1 MFDFER
7 FVRMKFNVALI
18 FFFFFEMIPLSGQVG
33 IGTTNPDV
41 SAQLD
46 VSSSTKGLLMPRMTA
61 TQRSNISNPATG
73 LLVFQTDG
81 TPGFYYYNGSSW
93 TNLSNSSNSSV
104 PSGTV
109 VSFAGSTAPSGW
121 LLCDGSAISRSTYSD
136 LFVII
141 GTTYGSGNGSTTF
154 NIPDLRGR
162 AVFGLDNMGGTASNR
177 LTTAG
182 GLSSN
187 NSLGATAGNQSITL
201 TTSNL
206 PSHSHTFTGNL
217 VTTSSDAHTHNYQDA
232 YFAENFSGGT
242 GGNARY
248 GTSANTDTDNNFY
261 WRTSSNTHST
271 SPSNIATSSDSH
283 SHTVTPT
290 GTIGNTGSGTSF
302 SPINP
307 SLILNY
313 IIKI

>member
-1 MFDFER
+1 MR
-7 FVRMKFNVALI
+7 TLAPI
-18 FFFFFEMIPLSGQVG
+18 FLLFTAPLFSQVG
-33 IGTTNPDV
+33 IGTTTPDA

-46 VSSSTKGLLMPRMTA
+46 ISSSSKGLLTPRMTSA
-61 TQRSNISNPATG
+61 QRTSITNPATG
-73 LLVFQTDG
+73 LLVFQTDA
-81 TPGFYYYNGSSW
+81 TQGFYYYNGSSW
-93 TNLSNSSNSSV
+93 TNLSNTSASASNSV

-121 LLCDGSAISRSTYSD
+121 LLCDGSAVSRTTYSD
-136 LFVII
+136 LFSNI
-141 GTTYGSGNGSTTF
+141 GTLYGAGNGSTTF

-162 AVFGLDNMGGTASNR
+162 TVFGLDNMGGTAANR
-177 LTTAG
+177 LTTTG
-182 GLSSN
+182 GISAN
-187 NSLGATAGNQSITL
+187 NTLGASGGSQSITL
-201 TTSNL
+201 ATTNL
-206 PSHSHTFTGNL
+206 PSHNHAFTGSQ

-242 GGNARY
+242 GGSSRF

-283 SHTVTPT
+283 SHTVTAS
-290 GTIGNTGSGTSF
+290 GTIGNTGNGTAF
-302 SPINP
+302 SPLNP
-307 SLILNY
+307 AVVLNY